1 MINDYYSLLRN
12 YLKNLQLTQNVI
24 DEVLASFVVRQY
36 AKKDYFSFTGETND
50 KLGFVINGLFCMYI
64 ETEEGIIF
72 TKDFIDN
79 QRFLLATFDP
89 VTENLATIQALKDA
103 VILEAKYSDIQRLFD
118 KYPDFELLARKRT
131 EKEVASIYERLETFA
146 LLEAKDRYL
155 LFKQKYGV
163 LESEIPQYMVA
174 SYLGVTPTQL
184 SRITKK
190 LESA

>member
-1 MINDYYSLLRN
+1 MDACDSILRK
-12 YLKNLQLTQNVI
+12 YLENLQLQQNVI
-24 DEVLASFVVRQY
+24 DEVLACFVTRHY

-64 ETEEGIIF
+64 ETEEGTIF

-118 KYPDFELLARKRT
+118 KYPEFELLARKRT

-146 LLEAKDRYL
+146 LMEAKERYR
-155 LFKQKYGV
+155 LFKQKYGNI
-163 LESEIPQYMVA
+163 ESEIPLYLIA
-174 SYLGVTPTQL
+174 SYLGITPTQL
-184 SRITKK
+184 SRIRSKK
-190 LESA
+190 EST

>member
-1 MINDYYSLLRN
+1 MMDAYYSVLQK
-12 YLKNLQLTQNVI
+12 YLENLQLQQNII
-24 DEVLASFVVRQY
+24 DEVLACFGVRHY

-50 KLGFVINGLFCMYI
+50 KLGFVVNGLFCMYI
-64 ETEEGIIF
+64 ESDEGAIF

-89 VTENLATIQALKDA
+89 ITENLATIQALKDA
-103 VILEAKYSDIQRLFD
+103 VILEARYSDIQRLFD

-131 EKEVASIYERLETFA
+131 ETEVASIYERLETFA
-146 LLEAKDRYL
+146 LLEAKERYL
-155 LFKQKYGV
+155 LFKQKYGA

-184 SRITKK
+184 SRITRKM
-190 LESA
+190 ESA